1 MRYYQGPI
9 IRETLN
15 LTQSLNTNKFKR
27 IISRFRFLNSDNSR
41 LFFIKVLSRTFVEV
55 KPFKAPGMKFPSLE
69 QTLAELNL
77 LFIRSRSPSN
87 GTFFESP
94 KRVHDFFTILRRNR
108 SFEPCNDCIEFRQ
121 STGKKVK
128 RGTGYSLKL
137 DKMYNIVCKYHDN
150 LILSSNLFKNIINM
164 DVKKSLS
171 GDITPLNEEYLTI
184 SRKCSGRHPHCSI
197 CGLCHT
203 NCLTHERGH
212 PKY

>member
-1 MRYYQGPI
+1 MRYFQGPI

-137 DKMYNIVCKYHDN
+137 DKMYKFMRRPRQSN
-150 LILSSNLFKNIINM
+150 LISI
-164 DVKKSLS
+164 VRKKFYDGEIDCKTMIFMVETLDS
-171 GDITPLNEEYLTI
+171 IVA
-184 SRKCSGRHPHCSI
+184 SRESKSACKFC
-197 CGLCHT
+197 
-203 NCLTHERGH
+203 N
-212 PKY
+212 